1 MQDIASFKAQVRA
14 ILLALGRRATEAEF
28 RKMYHELE
36 VSVKIFLTLF
46 FIKKVLSL
54 RDIQLIMF

>member
-36 VSVKIFLTLF
+36 VSVKIFLLYF
-46 FIKKVLSL
+46 LLKKFYLL
-54 RDIQLIMF
+54 GTFN